1 MVGERED
8 AVAAFKDRQR
18 GLENNMSSGS
28 DSKPVSDRNIAAQ
41 THETDATIPPDR
53 DLSDASVMARGA
65 PNAPAMPK
73 EFDGYEL
80 IEEIA
85 RGGMGIVYKAYQK
98 SLDRVVALKTVL
110 AGDLASE
117 EAIRLFHTEARAAG
131 KLNHPGIVP
140 VYDVGECHGFH
151 YFSMPLI
158 DGVSLGDRVARGPM
172 DPDEAARFMKM
183 AAETIQFAHRHRI
196 IHRDLKPGNIL
207 VDSHGRPLITDFGIA
222 RRIDDRHTPGE
233 QYSLTGTAEYMPPE
247 QASGESTGPLGDV
260 YSLGATLYCLL
271 TGRPPFQSSNTLDT
285 LLAVIHSEPV
295 PPRRLNERIPRDI
308 ELICLKCIE
317 KRPQDRYQSAL
328 EVAEEL
334 DRFLEG
340 RPVLVHPV
348 GNIGTFIRW
357 TRRKPRSAAL
367 ATGLVVCFTAALA
380 ISVYYNFQLDMQR
393 DIADEARREAE
404 FSELSARRLQTVT
417 EALLEQLATAE
428 SGVVQALQ
436 YSSLGEV
443 CSAATK
449 LSRAT
454 LKIPRN
460 LALEDFRT
468 ARSRLSDKQESEL
481 RPLLD
486 QIEKAAYRKE
496 GDPDATTSVVDD
508 LIVQA
513 RRVWLTATEESPGAR
528 NQIRTVLYARTHR
541 LVEKIA
547 TAVDR
552 HDVADDIETLVDLM
566 NAELSVV
573 ATDEVYLKAVQM
585 LVAVEGWTS
594 GPPPQSLIT
603 IAGDLQRFT
612 DRPESHQP

>member
-328 EVAEEL
+328 VVAEEL

>member
-1 MVGERED
+1 M
-8 AVAAFKDRQR
+8 AAHKDRQP
-18 GLENNMSSGS
+18 GFESNTSSGS
-28 DSKPVSDRNIAAQ
+28 HSGPVSDGNIAAQ
-41 THETDATIPPDR
+41 TYETDATIPPDAN
-53 DLSDASVMARGA
+53 LSDASVMARSA

-158 DGVSLGDRVARGPM
+158 DGVSLADRVARGPM

-183 AAETIQFAHRHRI
+183 AAETIHFAHKHNI

-207 VDSHGRPLITDFGIA
+207 VDFLGRPLITDFGIA
-222 RRIDDRHTPGE
+222 RKIDDRHTPGE

-285 LLAVIHSEPV
+285 LMAVLHSDPV

-334 DRFLEG
+334 ERFLEG

-367 ATGLVVCFTAALA
+367 ATALVVCFTAALA

-393 DIADEARREAE
+393 NIADEARREAE
-404 FSELSARRLQTVT
+404 FSELSASRLQRVT

-454 LKIPRN
+454 LKVPRN
-460 LALEDFRT
+460 QALGDFRT
-468 ARSRLSDKQESEL
+468 ARSRLSDEQEAEL

-486 QIEKAAYRKE
+486 QIEEAANRKE
-496 GDPDATTSVVDD
+496 GDPDATTSAADN
-508 LIVQA
+508 LIAQA
-513 RRVWLTATEESPGAR
+513 RGIWLSATEGSPGAR
-528 NQIRTVLYARTHR
+528 KQIRTVLYARTHQ
-541 LVEKIA
+541 LVEKIVAA
-547 TAVDR
+547 TDR
-552 HDVADDIETLVDLM
+552 RDVADDIKSLLDLM

-585 LVAVEGWTS
+585 LVAVEEWRS
-594 GPPPQSLIT
+594 GPLPQSLIT
-603 IAGDLQRFT
+603 IAGDLQRIT
-612 DRPESHQP
+612 DRPDPNQS